1 MEFVSFSF
9 DYLCF
14 FLIHMLFDLSNLCF
28 IFGFLLCSILVYFQA
43 SWDIFQYIQ
52 LTSRFFNFDLFLEM
66 LSHVEIFS
74 ITGHNETGRFGVLFG
89 ILLSVLPSRYK
100 TVWRLINYN
109 LLNTSFWKLVK
120 TMVLYSS
127 SIFSSLDVS
136 IKFHDRSWW
145 INSSIIQL
153 DYSCAFSASLLCL
166 LTFNWVG

>member
-9 DYLCF
+9 VYLCF

-43 SWDIFQYIQ
+43 SWNIFQYIQ
-52 LTSRFFNFDLFLEM
+52 LTSRFFDFDLLLGM
-66 LSHVEIFS
+66 LNHVEIFS
-74 ITGHNETGRFGVLFG
+74 ITGHNETGRFGVLLG
-89 ILLSVLPSRYK
+89 ILLSVLSLRYK

-109 LLNTSFWKLVK
+109 LLNTSFWILVK
-120 TMVLYSS
+120 TVAQFSS

-145 INSSIIQL
+145 INPSIIQL
-153 DYSCAFSASLLCL
+153 DYSYAFSTSLLCS
-166 LTFNWVG
+166 LTFNSVG